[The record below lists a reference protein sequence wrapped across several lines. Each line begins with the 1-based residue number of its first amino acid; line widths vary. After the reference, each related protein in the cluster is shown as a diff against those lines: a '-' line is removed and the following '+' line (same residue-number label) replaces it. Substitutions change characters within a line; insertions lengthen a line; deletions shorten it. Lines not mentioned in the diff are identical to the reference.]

1 MSNKEGQHFVSR
13 FYLKGFQDSTAPG
26 EVWLH
31 KLGKTPRRFSTR
43 AICKRPW
50 YYSLKN
56 EDGTWDS
63 SIEDF
68 LGKFVESP
76 TATVLNKEIDHKSV
90 PSEAGKQYLAIFLAF
105 LMLRGPGFREMNTA
119 AFSAVSTQMLEMK
132 SKDDPQLKEALDA
145 YKRGDITLELDNRYH
160 VQTMMKGAQPIAMA
174 LCDKK
179 FSFLQ
184 TTPERPFITSDRALA
199 MDAIGGP
206 RFPHFSGIGV
216 GMKNTR
222 IFFPLRAD
230 VLLILSGDDSHREG
244 WFNARGVEVAEAN
257 TIIAQQSGD
266 FVISSQRDI
275 RLPAKYGGFKTF
287 SIN

>member
-68 LGKFVESP
+68 LGKFVESS

-105 LMLRGPGFREMNTA
+105 LKHA
-119 AFSAVSTQMLEMK
+119 CASAHNCIQ
-132 SKDDPQLKEALDA
+132 
-145 YKRGDITLELDNRYH
+145 
-160 VQTMMKGAQPIAMA
+160 MKGTIS
-174 LCDKK
+174 
-179 FSFLQ
+179 FSW
-184 TTPERPFITSDRALA
+184 
-199 MDAIGGP
+199 
-206 RFPHFSGIGV
+206 GV
-216 GMKNTR
+216 GNNMR
-222 IFFPLRAD
+222 
-230 VLLILSGDDSHREG
+230 
-244 WFNARGVEVAEAN
+244 
-257 TIIAQQSGD
+257 
-266 FVISSQRDI
+266 
-275 RLPAKYGGFKTF
+275 
-287 SIN
+287 